1 MSAMSRGPPR
11 ARGPTRIIERTTPN
25 LGRGRTRGI
34 ILNNIVNL
42 KFVLLVILVTVL
54 VPSVLAEKSKEYQ
67 MSDICKKYFMRDLY
81 RKIDGAVLTSKH
93 ERDLDCAITFQT
105 HSILQRFMLRFDQ
118 LQLDCNDHL
127 YIYDGAHAV
136 GSYKAD
142 LSCRNTK
149 NSVGA
154 IYTRTNFVTLKYV
167 TDAWGTN
174 MNGFRLVITAVKD
187 PKHTCKDFRCTQNEF
202 CIETDLLCDGV
213 NHCGD
218 GSDEAT
224 STLCANSEAS
234 TILGMQ
240 TTWFAAA
247 FVFLL
252 LSMTGLITA
261 AVFCFCRQRA
271 STPRHPHNAHNA
283 QTHPPVSFPWIRS
296 SWWRCARYVLIHREV
311 SLSSYEQ
318 HVSLWTVSSRSS
330 YDKVLHLL
338 LFLFHLLH
346 FKEDDTKNKKK
357 DQAKNNKE
365 KVEEEEEEEEEEEKK
380 KKNNINEEEGGGY
393 ITGEVFSSINS
404 NSSSSSSFFL
414 FFFFYYL
421 FSSLK
426 KLGSMRRRSWKM
438 TSHENTTT
446 INTTRNRNR
455 YNPINTLLTI
465 IVFCLILSIN
475 KIEAVEDSNNIVIGN
490 VDNDI
495 SKDYFIGPCLVNTN
509 QTCPDDEVTFFLY
522 TRKNLFKGQRIVV
535 SDTDSNLDD
544 TNFDSSN
551 PTKIIVHGYNS
562 DMQLSSLI
570 DVRDEYLKK
579 GEYNLIAIDWHRLA
593 IGPCYPIAVHNVQH
607 VGECLAQLIRRLE
620 FHGAKDLHVIGFSLG
635 AHVPAFSANYLKP
648 YQLDRITGL
657 DPAMPL
663 FVTASAQDK
672 LDPTDANFVDVYH
685 TNAFIQGK
693 VEPCGHIDFYMNG
706 GINQPGCWENRN
718 PFGCNHHRSAEYFA
732 ESINSN
738 IGFWAWPCP
747 GFFSYL
753 LGLCPP
759 RYPAV
764 LAGDQVDRKYKGFH
778 LVKTKSS
785 SPYAEGMFIV
795 NPQDVN
801 Y

>member
-1 MSAMSRGPPR
+1 MKKKKEEKEEKEEEEEEKKEKELKGKGKGEPLTSRHRGSIMSRENQ
-11 ARGPTRIIERTTPN
+11 I
-25 LGRGRTRGI
+25 
-34 ILNNIVNL
+34 
-42 KFVLLVILVTVL
+42 
-54 VPSVLAEKSKEYQ
+54 
-67 MSDICKKYFMRDLY
+67 SDICKRNFMQDLY

-149 NSVGA
+149 HSVGA

-218 GSDEAT
+218 GSDET
-224 STLCANSEAS
+224 PSTLCANSEAS
-234 TILGMQ
+234 MILGMQ
-240 TTWFAAA
+240 TTWFAVA

-252 LSMTGLITA
+252 LSMVGLVTA
-261 AVFCFCRQRA
+261 AVLCFCRQRA

-283 QTHPPVSFPWIRS
+283 QTHPPVSFPYKSVVDGYESKNLFHLIQPIPVGITKAIYRCLGIVVYLSLGIRS
-296 SWWRCARYVLIHREV
+296 SWRCARYVLIHREV
-311 SLSSYEQ
+311 SLGNEQ
-318 HVSLWTVSSRSS
+318 HVSRRTVSSRSLN
-330 YDKVLHLL
+330 DDVLV
-338 LFLFHLLH
+338 
-346 FKEDDTKNKKK
+346 KENKRDEPK
-357 DQAKNNKE
+357 
-365 KVEEEEEEEEEEEKK
+365 
-380 KKNNINEEEGGGY
+380 
-393 ITGEVFSSINS
+393 
-404 NSSSSSSFFL
+404 
-414 FFFFYYL
+414 
-421 FSSLK
+421 
-426 KLGSMRRRSWKM
+426 RRRSRSRRRRRRRRSRTIYRGGYTGVFFSNLMKGLRRPMRSSKM
-438 TSHENTTT
+438 SQENTRFNLSELMLTSFLLFVVLKYPT
-446 INTTRNRNR
+446 IGA
-455 YNPINTLLTI
+455 
-465 IVFCLILSIN
+465 
-475 KIEAVEDSNNIVIGN
+475 IEVNNIVVGN

-509 QTCPDDEVTFFLY
+509 QTCPDEEVTFFLY
-522 TRKNLFKGQRIVV
+522 TRDNPFKGQRIIVT
-535 SDTDSNLDD
+535 DTDSNLDV
-544 TNFDSSN
+544 TNFNSSN

-562 DMQLSSLI
+562 DMLMSSL
-570 DVRDEYLKK
+570 VEVKDEYLKK

-593 IGPCYPIAVHNVQH
+593 VGPCYPIAVYNVPH
-607 VGECLAQLIRRLE
+607 VGQCLAQLIRRLE

-648 YQLDRITGL
+648 YKLERITGL

-663 FVTASAQDK
+663 FVAVDNDEK
-672 LDPTDANFVDVYH
+672 LDSDDANFVDVYH

-693 VEPCGHIDFYMNG
+693 LEPSGHIDFYMNG
-706 GINQPGCWENRN
+706 GINQPGCWENKN

-732 ESINSN
+732 ESINSE
-738 IGFWAWPCP
+738 IGFWGWPCS
-747 GFFSYL
+747 GFLQYL

-764 LAGDQVDRKYKGFH
+764 LAGDKVDRKYKGYH
-778 LVKTKSS
+778 LVKTKSQ

-795 NPQDVN
+795 NPKDVPYMVN
-801 Y
+801 RKS

>member
-11 ARGPTRIIERTTPN
+11 ARGPTRIKRTTP
-25 LGRGRTRGI
+25 LPGG
-34 ILNNIVNL
+34 LANNTINQIP
-42 KFVLLVILVTVL
+42 FVLLVILL
-54 VPSVLAEKSKEYQ
+54 SILAPSVVAEKSKEYQ
-67 MSDICKKYFMRDLY
+67 ISDICKRNFMQDLY

-149 NSVGA
+149 HSVGA

-218 GSDEAT
+218 GSDET
-224 STLCANSEAS
+224 PSTLCANSEAS

-240 TTWFAAA
+240 TTWFAVA

-252 LSMTGLITA
+252 LSMVGLVTA
-261 AVFCFCRQRA
+261 AVLCFCRQRA

-296 SWWRCARYVLIHREV
+296 SWRCARYVLIHREV
-311 SLSSYEQ
+311 SLGKEQ
-318 HVSLWTVSSRSS
+318 HVSRRTVSSRSLN
-330 YDKVLHLL
+330 DDVLV
-338 LFLFHLLH
+338 
-346 FKEDDTKNKKK
+346 ENKRDEPKK
-357 DQAKNNKE
+357 RT
-365 KVEEEEEEEEEEEKK
+365 
-380 KKNNINEEEGGGY
+380 IYRGGY
-393 ITGEVFSSINS
+393 TGGIF
-404 NSSSSSSFFL
+404 
-414 FFFFYYL
+414 

-426 KLGSMRRRSWKM
+426 GLPRPMRSSKM
-438 TSHENTTT
+438 SQENTRFNLSELVLAVFLLFIVVKNPT
-446 INTTRNRNR
+446 IGAIEVNQ
-455 YNPINTLLTI
+455 
-465 IVFCLILSIN
+465 IV
-475 KIEAVEDSNNIVIGN
+475 VGN

-522 TRKNLFKGQRIVV
+522 TRDNPFKGQRIVV
-535 SDTDSNLDD
+535 TETDSNLDV
-544 TNFDSSN
+544 TYFNSSN

-562 DMQLSSLI
+562 DMQMSSL
-570 DVRDEYLKK
+570 VEVKDEYLKK
-579 GEYNLIAIDWHRLA
+579 GEYNLIAIDWNRLA
-593 IGPCYPIAVHNVQH
+593 VGPCYPIAVYNVPH
-607 VGECLAQLIRRLE
+607 VGQCLAQLIRRLE

-648 YQLDRITGL
+648 YKLERITGL

-663 FVTASAQDK
+663 FVAVDNDEK
-672 LDPTDANFVDVYH
+672 LDSSDANFVDVYH

-693 VEPCGHIDFYMNG
+693 LEPSGHIDFYMNG
-706 GINQPGCWENRN
+706 GVNQPGCWENRN

-732 ESINSN
+732 ESINSDK
-738 IGFWAWPCP
+738 GFWGWPCP
-747 GFFSYL
+747 GFLPYL

-764 LAGDQVDRKYKGFH
+764 LAGDKVDRRYKGFH
-778 LVKTKSS
+778 LVRTKSQ
-785 SPYAEGMFIV
+785 SPYAEGMFLVSPEDVPYMV
-795 NPQDVN
+795 NRKSLT
-801 Y
+801 